1 MCLHT
6 WDLLFLWKLTLN
18 MNQTE
23 IIQQLSDLF
32 LSYFKEKVN
41 TITAFPHTASGRRYF
56 RMEGEHYTVIGAYG
70 KDHKEN
76 RAFIHY
82 SDTFKE
88 LGLNVPEVFISKD
101 NLFYLQED
109 LGNESLMDRNKKIKR
124 DNGFPDGLK
133 TLYQKSIDQLT
144 ELQIKSSRHIDY
156 SLSYPRA
163 AFDRQSMMWD
173 LNYFKYYFL
182 NVSDISFDEQ
192 LLEDDFSVLVDYLLS
207 TDTNYFLFRDFQSRN
222 IMLVEDEP
230 FFIDYQGGRKGALQ
244 YDLASLVFQSKANIP
259 NEVRAELLEYYMDSA
274 SRFISIDRK
283 EFREYYYGYVFIR
296 LIQVLGAYGKRGLI
310 EKMPY
315 FIQSIPL
322 ALKNIEWW
330 IDTVK
335 LPIDIPYLTSVL
347 SQLTQSEKF
356 KTFDMS
362 KAKNHSL
369 VVRISSFSY
378 KEGIPK
384 DISGNGGGFVFDC
397 RNILNPG
404 RFEPYK
410 TQTGRD
416 KPVQDFLLQKTEIP
430 AFLENTYELV
440 DRAVENYLERGFEHL
455 MVSYGCTGGQHRSV
469 FSADCLAK
477 HLEEK
482 YGVKTKVQ
490 HIVQERKKWINERY

>member
-1 MCLHT
+1 
-6 WDLLFLWKLTLN
+6 

-23 IIQQLSDLF
+23 IIQELFDLF
-32 LSYFKEKVN
+32 LAYFKEKVE
-41 TITAFPHTASGRRYF
+41 TITVFPHTASGRRYF
-56 RMEGEHYTVIGAYG
+56 RMEGTNYTVIGAYG
-70 KDHKEN
+70 KDKKEN
-76 RAFIHY
+76 TAFIHY
-82 SDTFKE
+82 SEVFNE
-88 LGLNVPEVFISKD
+88 LGLNVPEVFTSKD
-101 NLFYLQED
+101 DLFYLQED
-109 LGNESLMDRNKKIKR
+109 LGDESLMDRNKKIKR
-124 DNGFPDGLK
+124 KDNFPKKLK
-133 TLYQKSIDQLT
+133 SLYQKSIDQLT
-144 ELQIKSSRHIDY
+144 TLQIKSARHIDY
-156 SLSYPRA
+156 SLSYPRS
-163 AFDRQSMMWD
+163 AFDKQSMMWD

-182 NVSDISFDEQ
+182 NVSDVSFDEQ
-192 LLEDDFSVLVDYLLS
+192 LLEDDFSILVNYLLS

-244 YDLASLVFQSKANIP
+244 YDLASLLFQSKANIP
-259 NEVRAELLEYYMDSA
+259 SDVREELLEYYMESA
-274 SRFISIDRK
+274 SRFISIDKK
-283 EFREYYYGYVFIR
+283 EFKEYYYGYVFIR

-322 ALKNIEWW
+322 ALENIKWW
-330 IDTVK
+330 IDTVE
-335 LPIDIPYLTSVL
+335 LPIKIPYLISVL
-347 SQLTQSEKF
+347 SQLTKSEQF

-378 KEGIPK
+378 REGIPK
-384 DISGNGGGFVFDC
+384 DLSANGGGFVFDC

-416 KPVQDFLLQKTEIP
+416 KPVQDFLLEKTEMSE
-430 AFLENTYELV
+430 FLVNTYSLV
-440 DRAVENYLERGFEHL
+440 DRAVENYLEREFEHL

-469 FSADCLAK
+469 FSADSLAK

-482 YGVKTKVQ
+482 YGVKTTVQ
-490 HIVQERKKWINERY
+490 HVVQERKKWVNETY

>member
-1 MCLHT
+1 
-6 WDLLFLWKLTLN
+6 

-23 IIQQLSDLF
+23 IIQELSDLF
-32 LSYFKEKVN
+32 LAYFKEKVD

-56 RMEGEHYTVIGAYG
+56 RMEGANYTVIGAYG
-70 KDHKEN
+70 KDKKEN
-76 RAFIHY
+76 TAFIHY
-82 SDTFKE
+82 SEVFNE
-88 LGLNVPEVFISKD
+88 LSLNVPEVFISKD

-109 LGNESLMDRNKKIKR
+109 LGDESLMDRNKKIKR
-124 DNGFPDGLK
+124 KDNFPKKLK
-133 TLYQKSIDQLT
+133 SLYQKSIDQLT
-144 ELQIKSSRHIDY
+144 TLQIKSARHIDY
-156 SLSYPRA
+156 SLSYPRS
-163 AFDRQSMMWD
+163 AFDKQSMMWD

-182 NVSDISFDEQ
+182 NVSDVSFDEQ
-192 LLEDDFSVLVDYLLS
+192 LLEDDFSILVNYLLS

-244 YDLASLVFQSKANIP
+244 YDLASLLFQSKANIP
-259 NEVRAELLEYYMDSA
+259 SDVREELLEYYMESA
-274 SRFISIDRK
+274 SRFISIDKK
-283 EFREYYYGYVFIR
+283 EFKEYYYGYVFIR

-322 ALKNIEWW
+322 ALENIKWW
-330 IDTVK
+330 IDTVE
-335 LPIDIPYLTSVL
+335 LPIKIPYLISVL
-347 SQLTQSEKF
+347 SQLTKSEQF

-378 KEGIPK
+378 REGIPK
-384 DISGNGGGFVFDC
+384 DLSANGGGFVFDC

-416 KPVQDFLLQKTEIP
+416 KPVQDFLLEKTEMSE
-430 AFLENTYELV
+430 FLVNTYSLV
-440 DRAVENYLERGFEHL
+440 DRAVENYLEREFEHL

-469 FSADCLAK
+469 FSADSLAK

-482 YGVKTKVQ
+482 YGVKTTVQ
-490 HIVQERKKWINERY
+490 HVVQERKKWVNETY